1 MREGLRE
8 CEGEWQCELCNK
20 IFNNVYNAVRHT
32 KGKRKCDERVLYRC
46 EECGREYVDKVKYE
60 SHVGGGRC
68 LRRSV
73 EREVQVNFVNDKYSE
88 IDSFMKIFMPVY
100 LYNFWKYVYGK
111 INIEEM
117 GDLSY
122 RVGIKTRENLLVE
135 NCLKFLSQL
144 DRDDLQDFY
153 GILMKRLKN
162 LEMDRIYIF
171 YCMVRR
177 NVEYLGREEIGIW
190 NERLGRELVGEIRRK
205 NEGVIDFS

>member
-1 MREGLRE
+1 M
-8 CEGEWQCELCNK
+8 
-20 IFNNVYNAVRHT
+20 
-32 KGKRKCDERVLYRC
+32 
-46 EECGREYVDKVKYE
+46 DKVKYE

-73 EREVQVNFVNDKYSE
+73 EREVQVNFVDDRYSE

-111 INIEEM
+111 INIVEM

-190 NERLGRELVGEIRRK
+190 NERLGRELVGKIRRK

>member
-1 MREGLRE
+1 
-8 CEGEWQCELCNK
+8 
-20 IFNNVYNAVRHT
+20 
-32 KGKRKCDERVLYRC
+32 
-46 EECGREYVDKVKYE
+46 
-60 SHVGGGRC
+60 
-68 LRRSV
+68 
-73 EREVQVNFVNDKYSE
+73 
-88 IDSFMKIFMPVY
+88 
-100 LYNFWKYVYGK
+100 VYGK
-111 INIEEM
+111 INIVEM